1 MIETRNT
8 TVTLSGT
15 EKAVEFAAAYN
26 YFYVK
31 NDSPDTVYVSM
42 SPNITAGADG
52 VFAVDAGGSC
62 GTAHGY
68 PATKLYL
75 LGTGSVQV
83 CGTGSA
89 DCPFKPASRGGD
101 GKNAD
106 KASSYALNGAA
117 DYPLMALD
125 LYGKSVQNGTPVP
138 DAPVDIVSVGGSGS
152 VEIKTCGKNLVYHN
166 VNNTNF
172 DGLSVRS
179 NADGSLTVNGTV
191 TKGNWE
197 ILLNKVYLI
206 KNHKYYI
213 GLKTDK
219 GGGVSPAANM
229 AFCIQIRYGNYNY
242 ARLGEAAIFVWS
254 SDTGY
259 YNLRFATGKNNA
271 GTNVNNMTVYPVFMD
286 NDISDKSFE
295 PYIGSS
301 AAITSSLPLCG
312 IPVASGGNYTDA
324 NGQMWVCDELVYN
337 ADGTGKIIKSI
348 NKVTFDGSSDE
359 NWLLNTTA
367 SKVSGENSKV
377 RYAFNNKETALK
389 PIGHDRTAA
398 FTLSPRFRSSHYQT
412 KKADQTYN
420 NQTGI
425 SIDAAGVILIYDD
438 NKSELSVDEW
448 KSYLS
453 SNPLTVIYQLAEP
466 QEINLTTA
474 EMSALRSLQTF
485 ASVTNI
491 SNSADAEM
499 SVKYCT
505 NKALAEY
512 VKPLINGL
520 QAQIDTLSAAIL
532 SLGGNI

>member
-1 MIETRNT
+1 MIETRNA
-8 TVTLSGT
+8 TVALSGT

-26 YFYVK
+26 YFYIK

-75 LGTGSVQV
+75 LGAGEVQV
-83 CGTGSA
+83 CGMGSA
-89 DCPFKPASRGGD
+89 DNPFKSASRGGD
-101 GKNAD
+101 GKSAD

-138 DAPVDIVSVGGSGS
+138 DAPVDIVSVGDSSFDIISKGTADFSMICFRGKSGNIIIQQPVSMVGKIGDILTAEVKTTGSNLTYQWQWSTDNGTTWRDS
-152 VEIKTCGKNLVYHN
+152 VIKTATYRVTVLNGYNGYLYRCV
-166 VNNTNF
+166 VTNGSATEISNIIKLYVVS
-172 DGLSVRS
+172 DSCDITKLIIDLSES
-179 NADGSLTVNGTV
+179 
-191 TKGNWE
+191 
-197 ILLNKVYLI
+197 
-206 KNHKYYI
+206 
-213 GLKTDK
+213 
-219 GGGVSPAANM
+219 
-229 AFCIQIRYGNYNY
+229 
-242 ARLGEAAIFVWS
+242 
-254 SDTGY
+254 
-259 YNLRFATGKNNA
+259 
-271 GTNVNNMTVYPVFMD
+271 
-286 NDISDKSFE
+286 
-295 PYIGSS
+295 
-301 AAITSSLPLCG
+301 LCG

-485 ASVTNI
+485 AGVTNI

-499 SVKYCT
+499 AVKYCT

-520 QAQIDTLSAAIL
+520 QAQIDALSAAIL
-532 SLGGNI
+532 SLGGNV